1 MYKNKNY
8 LKEISL
14 CGNSVIIFLIY
25 TVICVYTDI
34 ISKVFV
40 IPFEIYFLLD
50 ENKDR
55 VQLLSRSHKIIVM
68 T

>member
-14 CGNSVIIFLIY
+14 CANNVIIFLIY

-40 IPFEIYFLLD
+40 ISFEIYFLLD
-50 ENKDR
+50 ENKDQ
-55 VQLLSRSHKIIVM
+55 VQLLNAVVKLLL
-68 T
+68 

>member
-14 CGNSVIIFLIY
+14 FCGNNVIIFLIY

-40 IPFEIYFLLD
+40 ISFEIYFLLD
-50 ENKDR
+50 ENKDQ
-55 VQLLSRSHKIIVM
+55 VQLLNAVIKLLL
-68 T
+68 